1 MVFDSPI
8 VVSGFG
14 ACTSVGL
21 SAAESCNAVLS
32 GVSRIAR
39 HKRYPYARRGGTIAL
54 AKQDCLDDNAA
65 CASRMTELARRALTD
80 LLSRHDSILG
90 AASGKSARAVPVL
103 LSLPPERPG
112 LSHADIAFVAGEIC
126 NSMPQLSRSESRFFC
141 SGHTGFI
148 AGLAKSVDLL
158 KTGEVDFCIVGGVDS
173 PLDMDYLHW
182 LDDTDRLKHQDN
194 PFGIVP
200 GEGAVFALLRTD
212 AGRASAENT
221 PRVVL
226 RAVGFAAEPMPWYA
240 DQASRGDGL
249 TAAISQCLST
259 GVRVDNCYGDLTG
272 ETWRS
277 AEWDFAFLRNGRQ
290 FAHPLDISHPADI
303 WGDTGAASAAMLCML
318 AHDELMDIV
327 TPRRHSLI
335 FAASDTRLSR
345 AACLLERIGSDEG
358 GASWHL
364 R

>member
-1 MVFDSPI
+1 MGFDSPI

-32 GVSRIAR
+32 SVSRIAR
-39 HKRYPYARRGGTIAL
+39 HKRYPYARRGGAIAL
-54 AKQDCLDDNAA
+54 AKLDCLSEDAT
-65 CASRMTELARRALTD
+65 CVSRMTELARRALDD
-80 LLSRHDSILG
+80 LLARHGHILD
-90 AASGKSARAVPVL
+90 ASAGMPARPIPVL

-112 LSHADIAFVAGEIC
+112 LPHADIASVAGEIC
-126 NSMPQLSRSESRFFC
+126 KSMPQFSRSGSRFFC

-148 AGLAKSVDLL
+148 AGLARSVDIL
-158 KTGEVDFCIVGGVDS
+158 KAGEADFCIVGGVDS
-173 PLDMDYLHW
+173 PLDMNYLHW

-194 PFGIVP
+194 PFGMVP
-200 GEGAVFALLRTD
+200 GEGAAFALLRAD
-212 AGRASAENT
+212 VGRASAENT
-221 PRVVL
+221 TRVAL
-226 RAVGFAAEPMPWYA
+226 RAVGLATETMPWYA

-259 GVRVDNCYGDLTG
+259 DIQVDNCYGDLTG

-290 FAHPLDISHPADI
+290 FAHPLDISHPAEI

-318 AHDELMDIV
+318 AHDELTDIV
-327 TPRRHSLI
+327 MPRRHSLV
-335 FAASDTRLSR
+335 FSASDTRLSR
-345 AACLLERIGSDEG
+345 AACLLERMGSHDGE
-358 GASWHL
+358 APWHL
-364 R
+364 Q

>member
-8 VVSGFG
+8 VLGGFG

-39 HKRYPYARRGGTIAL
+39 QKRYPYARRGDAIAL
-54 AKQDCLDDNAA
+54 AKQDCLRENTT
-65 CASRMTELARRALTD
+65 CASRMTELARRALED
-80 LLSRHDSILG
+80 LLSLHHDILG
-90 AASGKSARAVPVL
+90 ADGRTSATAIPVL
-103 LSLPPERPG
+103 LSLPTERPG
-112 LSHADIAFVAGEIC
+112 LSQADIASVAGEI
-126 NSMPQLSRSESRFFC
+126 SKSVPQFCRSRSRFFC
-141 SGHTGFI
+141 GGHTGFI
-148 AGLAKSVDLL
+148 AGLAKSADLL
-158 KTGEVDFCIVGGVDS
+158 KAGEVDFCIVGGVDS

-200 GEGAVFALLRTD
+200 GEGAAFALVLRD
-212 AGRASAENT
+212 SGRASEQGA

-226 RAVGFAAEPMPWYA
+226 RAVGHAAETMPWYT
-240 DQASRGDGL
+240 DQATRGDGL
-249 TAAISQCLST
+249 TAAIAQCLPAD
-259 GVRVDNCYGDLTG
+259 VQVDNCYGDLTG

-290 FAHPLDISHPADI
+290 FAHPLDICHPADI
-303 WGDTGAASAAMLCML
+303 WGDTGAASSAMLCML
-318 AHDELMDIV
+318 AHDELTDIV
-327 TPRRHSLI
+327 TQRRYSLI
-335 FAASDTRLSR
+335 FSASDTRLSR
-345 AACLLERIGSDEG
+345 AACLLERIDFNDGIS
-358 GASWHL
+358 SWHP